1 MELKDLEFGCSPFRS
16 FRVGLR
22 QEWKPVRRKQVPR
35 QSHLDPLILIWI
47 AKSSPWFLLNLSIDV
62 IRECECVY
70 VASGIS
76 TFYKDS
82 VARSWNRT
90 VCCWKCSTM
99 FAKVWSLIMWSI
111 IHPWLRTIIEVDTAE
126 HWSPPRIKGG
136 GRDGDSLIGEPTEV
150 VSTLE
155 TLRQVALGAACC
167 RLNTEGQSRSV
178 VAVAAKGFE
187 GFWKVEWIECSMNL
201 MMSRY
206 V

>member
-1 MELKDLEFGCSPFRS
+1 MEACSQKAGAQAKPPGSTDPYLNSQKFTVILVELKYWCNT
-16 FRVGLR
+16 
-22 QEWKPVRRKQVPR
+22 WM
-35 QSHLDPLILIWI
+35 WM
-47 AKSSPWFLLNLSIDV
+47 
-62 IRECECVY
+62 CVC

-82 VARSWNRT
+82 VVRSWNRT

-187 GFWKVEWIECSMNL
+187 GFWKVEWIECSMSL